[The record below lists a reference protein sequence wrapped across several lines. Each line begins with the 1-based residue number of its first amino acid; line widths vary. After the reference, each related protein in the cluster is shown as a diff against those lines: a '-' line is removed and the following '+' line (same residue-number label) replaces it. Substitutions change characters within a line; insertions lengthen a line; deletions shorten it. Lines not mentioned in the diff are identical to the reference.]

1 MAVAQRVPRMRND
14 ARLAVRLNRE
24 SKQVIE
30 KAASACGQSVTDFTV
45 STLLRSAN
53 DVLEQQ
59 QNIHLSNRDRDRFLS
74 ALDSSAQ
81 PNEALRSAAERYKQ
95 QFS

>member
-1 MAVAQRVPRMRND
+1 MAVALRARRIKSD

-30 KAASACGQSVTDFTV
+30 KAASACGQSVTDFTI

-59 QNIHLSNRDRDRFLS
+59 QNIHLSSRDRDRFLA
-74 ALDSSAQ
+74 ALDSSTQ
-81 PNEALRSAAERYKQ
+81 PNEALRRAAEQYKQ
-95 QFS
+95 RFS

>member
-1 MAVAQRVPRMRND
+1 MAVAQRARRTRSD

-24 SKQVIE
+24 AKQVIE

-45 STLLRSAN
+45 ATLLRSAN

-59 QNIHLSNRDRDRFLS
+59 QHIHLSDRDRDRFLA
-74 ALDSSAQ
+74 ALDSNAQ
-81 PNEALRSAAERYKQ
+81 PNEALRRAAERYKQ